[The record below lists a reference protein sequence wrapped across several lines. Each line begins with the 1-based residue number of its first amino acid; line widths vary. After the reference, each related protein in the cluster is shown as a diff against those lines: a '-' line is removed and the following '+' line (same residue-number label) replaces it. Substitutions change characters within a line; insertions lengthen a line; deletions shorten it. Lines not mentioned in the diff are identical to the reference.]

1 MSHLPTQG
9 IFTVI
14 VRKLIMPRKGP
25 KGPTT
30 GLQMT
35 LANQLYLLAS
45 VTLASLTEH
54 FEDWVV
60 TGLLWGFGK
69 HRVLVL

>member
-1 MSHLPTQG
+1 
-9 IFTVI
+9 
-14 VRKLIMPRKGP
+14 MPRKGP

-60 TGLLWGFGK
+60 TRITLGVWKTPSSCAVNLHVEG
-69 HRVLVL
+69 RI